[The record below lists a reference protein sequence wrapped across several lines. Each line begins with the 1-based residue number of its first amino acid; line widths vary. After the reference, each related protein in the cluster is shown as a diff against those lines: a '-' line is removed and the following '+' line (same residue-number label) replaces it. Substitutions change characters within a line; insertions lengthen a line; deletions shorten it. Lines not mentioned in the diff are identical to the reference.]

1 MTNSTSSL
9 LWIIIVIPDF
19 KTHNIIMSAR
29 VYFMKMVNGC
39 KRCVYNVSARWTLKT
54 DKFTLF
60 VNVIVLLST
69 TVCAVKTNKQ
79 IVNITDE
86 TLTGYSFLSRYHY
99 TISKNYLKRWYRI
112 RHWIPMFFG
121 TPFSIRKQIG
131 RQHKDLLQ
139 RRGIYFFEELIQ
151 MIFKDL
157 GKHGKFYTKLASL
170 FTL

>member
-1 MTNSTSSL
+1 MGAKDVS
-9 LWIIIVIPDF
+9 
-19 KTHNIIMSAR
+19 IMSLQDEHWRR
-29 VYFMKMVNGC
+29 VYAVCECYCFTK
-39 KRCVYNVSARWTLKT
+39 YNRMRSQ
-54 DKFTLF
+54 
-60 VNVIVLLST
+60 
-69 TVCAVKTNKQ
+69 NKQ
-79 IVNITDE
+79 TNCKHNRRNSYR
-86 TLTGYSFLSRYHY
+86 LQLSQQVSLYY
-99 TISKNYLKRWYRI
+99 IKDYLKRWYRI